1 MMSQCGV
8 VHIIVLPQKTRQ
20 PLSNLTKG
28 IVKVS
33 HELGGTRP
41 KESNLVESH
50 IGYPESF
57 FFSHLKK
64 ILLSRCRC
72 AGLCLPSSLVG
83 CLKESELK
91 YKRHLEASP
100 VLKELNVSSMRK
112 NTVDIIHLYLWQGR
126 GRGRRGVWYADSSAQ
141 SMAHHNQ
148 KNHLISKEVK

>member
-1 MMSQCGV
+1 MSPLPLGSWGGFPPKLQCIQLSVLPATRAASEMMSQCGV

-28 IVKVS
+28 IVKVG
-33 HELGGTRP
+33 HGLGNTRP

-57 FFSHLKK
+57 FFPPKK
-64 ILLSRCRC
+64 DFISRY

-91 YKRHLEASP
+91 YKRHLEASL

-112 NTVDIIHLYLWQGR
+112 NTEDTIHLYLLEG
-126 GRGRRGVWYADSSAQ
+126 
-141 SMAHHNQ
+141 
-148 KNHLISKEVK
+148 